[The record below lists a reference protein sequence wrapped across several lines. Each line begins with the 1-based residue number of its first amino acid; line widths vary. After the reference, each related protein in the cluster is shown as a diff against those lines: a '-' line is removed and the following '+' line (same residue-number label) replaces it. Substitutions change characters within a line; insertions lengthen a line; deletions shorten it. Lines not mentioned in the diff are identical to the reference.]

1 MTQLNIRLFGRFHA
15 EREGAATP
23 ELEARKVQ
31 ELLAYLL
38 IHRQREHPRESLATL
53 LWPDQPPDRARKYL
67 RKALWQLQNGLGP
80 AAAALLVDNEWVSFS
95 ETPALWVDV
104 LHFEQVLAT
113 TQSIPAASLSTE
125 QGQQLAAALSL
136 YGGGLLPGWYE
147 EWCFAERARL
157 EHLYLAAQGKL
168 VQFCELHGHYDAG
181 IAHGYTIL
189 KYDRAHERTHRQLMR
204 LHYLAG
210 DRTAALR
217 QYEQCRLVL
226 AQELD
231 VEPGRRTTEL
241 LAQIMDEQLLVSRP
255 ESAAHSSQLPALGQ
269 LQNELQHLQQALEQ
283 ARRFL
288 SQLSGETSQPPGTA
302 KDTL

>member
-15 EREGAATP
+15 EREGAAIP

-31 ELLAYLL
+31 ELLAYVL
-38 IHRQREHPRESLATL
+38 IYRQREHPRERLATL
-53 LWPDQPPDRARKYL
+53 LWPDQPADRARKYL

-80 AAAALLVDNEWVSFS
+80 AAAALLVDNEWVKFS
-95 ETPALWVDV
+95 EIPGLWVDV
-104 LHFEQVLAT
+104 LHFEQVVAAARGIAAAT
-113 TQSIPAASLSTE
+113 LSAE
-125 QGQQLAAALSL
+125 QAQQLAAALGL
-136 YGGGLLPGWYE
+136 YNGGLLPGWYE

-168 VQFCELHGHYDAG
+168 VQFYEIHGEYEAG
-181 IAHGYTIL
+181 IVSGYTIL

-217 QYEQCRLVL
+217 QFEQCRLVL
-226 AQELD
+226 AEELD

-241 LAQIMDEQLLVSRP
+241 LAQIMDEQSLTNRP
-255 ESAAHSSQLPALGQ
+255 EPAAPPPQLPALGQ

-283 ARRFL
+283 ARRLLF
-288 SQLSGETSQPPGTA
+288 QLSGETSQPPGTA